1 MEKFPSGSDS
11 RDLTLGCGSSSE
23 MVVSQI
29 TLNITTTTG
38 GSFSVMVDSQIT
50 VENLKKIIAKKLKV
64 AKDRIC
70 LLHREK

>member
-1 MEKFPSGSDS
+1 MEKFPPGSDS
-11 RDLTLGCGSSSE
+11 RDLALGCGSSS
-23 MVVSQI
+23 VVSQI

-38 GSFSVMVDSQIT
+38 GNFSVVVESQIT
-50 VENLKKIIAKKLKV
+50 VESLKKTIAKKLKV

>member
-11 RDLTLGCGSSSE
+11 RDLALGCGSSSE

-38 GSFSVMVDSQIT
+38 GSFSVVVEHQIT